1 MDVPISPTLRRRR
14 QARRWLAIVSAG
26 VALAAA
32 TVGLARLHPAAPR
45 VEKAS
50 LYFGTVQRGEMVR
63 QVRGNGS
70 LVPEQIQFVQAETD
84 GRIERILVQ
93 PGALVTAD
101 TILMELSNPELEQ
114 SAFDAQW
121 QLKAAEAQ
129 LTRLGAQ
136 LENERLSLKS
146 TISALK
152 AESTLAELDARV
164 NDILAKEKLVSALEQ
179 QRARTKADELRERY
193 QIEEER
199 LQTSAR
205 STDAQLAVQQ
215 AEVERARALLTRKR
229 QQVAALRVRAT
240 VNGVLQQV
248 GDLEPLQV
256 GQRVTPSAT
265 LAKIVQPTHL
275 KAVLKIVETQIR
287 DVQVGQKAEIDTRN
301 GIVSGRVS
309 RLDPAAQNGTVTVDV
324 SLEGPLP
331 RGARP
336 DLNVEGVI
344 ELERLESVLYVG
356 RPVQAQTDS
365 TVGLFKVVDGGKA
378 VCRQPVKLGRS
389 SVNAVEV
396 VAGLQ
401 AGDQVVLSDM
411 SQWDAH
417 ERLRLQ

>member
-1 MDVPISPTLRRRR
+1 MDIPVSPALRKRRKI
-14 QARRWLAIVSAG
+14 RR
-26 VALAAA
+26 VAAFAAA
-32 TVGLARLHPAAPR
+32 VLTLVLVTLGLTRLHPAVPS
-45 VEKAS
+45 VERAA
-50 LYFGTVQRGEMVR
+50 LYFGPVQRGEMVR

-205 STDAQLAVQQ
+205 ST
-215 AEVERARALLTRKR
+215 EIGRA
-229 QQVAALRVRAT
+229 
-240 VNGVLQQV
+240 
-248 GDLEPLQV
+248 
-256 GQRVTPSAT
+256 
-265 LAKIVQPTHL
+265 
-275 KAVLKIVETQIR
+275 
-287 DVQVGQKAEIDTRN
+287 
-301 GIVSGRVS
+301 
-309 RLDPAAQNGTVTVDV
+309 
-324 SLEGPLP
+324 
-331 RGARP
+331 
-336 DLNVEGVI
+336 
-344 ELERLESVLYVG
+344 
-356 RPVQAQTDS
+356 
-365 TVGLFKVVDGGKA
+365 
-378 VCRQPVKLGRS
+378 
-389 SVNAVEV
+389 
-396 VAGLQ
+396 
-401 AGDQVVLSDM
+401 
-411 SQWDAH
+411 
-417 ERLRLQ
+417 

>member
-1 MDVPISPTLRRRR
+1 MDVPISPALRRRR
-14 QARRWLAIVSAG
+14 QARRWSAIVLAG

-32 TVGLARLHPAAPR
+32 TVGLARLHPAMPR

-70 LVPEQIQFVQAETD
+70 LVPEQMQFVQAETD

-164 NDILAKEKLVSALEQ
+164 NDTLAKEKLVSALEQ

-199 LQTSAR
+199 LQASAR

-301 GIVSGRVS
+301 GIAPGRVS

-389 SVNAVEV
+389 SVSAVEV

>member
-1 MDVPISPTLRRRR
+1 MDVPISPALRRRR
-14 QARRWLAIVSAG
+14 QARRWSAIVLAG

-32 TVGLARLHPAAPR
+32 TVGLARLHPAMPR

-70 LVPEQIQFVQAETD
+70 LVPEQMQFVQAETD

-164 NDILAKEKLVSALEQ
+164 NDTLAKEKLVSALEQ

-199 LQTSAR
+199 LQASAR

-301 GIVSGRVS
+301 GIAPGRVS

-389 SVNAVEV
+389 SVTAVEV